1 MSDPSADKAALAAAK
16 AQRALEFKNKNPELA
31 AKEAAKKQA
40 AAAMAAPTSAPAPT
54 PAPAPAPAAAGDA
67 AAEKAAAAAAKAQR
81 ALEFQNKNPAL
92 AAKEAAKKQAAAA
105 PAPAPAAV
113 ASSATDAEAEKAA
126 AAAAKAQR
134 ALEFQNK
141 NPALAAKEAAKKQAP
156 AAAAGAAGSSASP
169 AKPVANESPATAQ
182 PAKARVFE
190 AIPALPALLPPSMPA
205 FDERHAEEL
214 HPRILELGVLF
225 EHRRIIGTNART
237 VALIESLREAA
248 LDFLRRHHDPTDL
261 RLTQDL
267 DRYLKTQVDFIGR
280 CWTLTPGIRFMLRRV
295 TRGLQE
301 RDPTVSIGAS
311 DINGVFGRALQAV
324 RDEVRD
330 TAREA
335 AQLMHDGDVI
345 LTYGRSAA
353 IELALCSM
361 RDSSVRL
368 GGIIIVDDGPL
379 YEGRLL
385 LRRLRLAGVEGVSYC
400 TLATVCNA
408 LARCNKVFIGAS
420 AVMHSGHVLTRAG
433 TAMVA
438 LAARNQGKP
447 VFCVCESYKFT
458 AEMFVNTQRGVNGS
472 VAYDVCPPNT
482 VEYVVT
488 SHEVHQPN
496 GIAAVIRM
504 RDQATDR
511 RRHAMSD

>member
-1 MSDPSADKAALAAAK
+1 
-16 AQRALEFKNKNPELA
+16 
-31 AKEAAKKQA
+31 
-40 AAAMAAPTSAPAPT
+40 
-54 PAPAPAPAAAGDA
+54 
-67 AAEKAAAAAAKAQR
+67 
-81 ALEFQNKNPAL
+81 
-92 AAKEAAKKQAAAA
+92 
-105 PAPAPAAV
+105 
-113 ASSATDAEAEKAA
+113 
-126 AAAAKAQR
+126 
-134 ALEFQNK
+134 
-141 NPALAAKEAAKKQAP
+141 
-156 AAAAGAAGSSASP
+156 
-169 AKPVANESPATAQ
+169 
-182 PAKARVFE
+182 
-190 AIPALPALLPPSMPA
+190 MPA